1 MPALAAW
8 LAASSRE
15 AAAIFAMAA
24 TSSKSAISLMLTY
37 ILFLSPHR
45 EPKFSEGSG
54 LVLGGLCRRLGWA
67 AALTPFEGEN
77 MCMRGY
83 RGSGLNRVTL
93 TIRGR
98 QLSRRDQRET
108 DSISKGGQ
116 GVHMAS
122 ILIVED
128 DEHLR
133 LAAESFLADE
143 GHHTLTATTA
153 EQALAL
159 LAAGV
164 DVDLVLVDIVLN
176 GDINAGL
183 TLARRAADV
192 RKNLKVV
199 YTTGQLLTDG
209 MRALLVPCSAILPRS
224 FTVDQI
230 RTALFSNFGIR
241 SPGENLA

>member
-1 MPALAAW
+1 M
-8 LAASSRE
+8 RE
-15 AAAIFAMAA
+15 
-24 TSSKSAISLMLTY
+24 
-37 ILFLSPHR
+37 H
-45 EPKFSEGSG
+45 
-54 LVLGGLCRRLGWA
+54 
-67 AALTPFEGEN
+67 
-77 MCMRGY
+77 

-93 TIRGR
+93 TIKRR
-98 QLSRRDQRET
+98 QLSRRDQWAA
-108 DSISKGGQ
+108 DSSKGGQ

-128 DEHLR
+128 DENLR

-159 LAAGV
+159 LEGGIE
-164 DVDLVLVDIVLN
+164 VDLVLVDIALN
-176 GDINAGL
+176 GDTNAGL
-183 TLARRAADV
+183 TLARRAADI

-199 YTTGQLLTDG
+199 YTGQRVTDA
-209 MRALLVPCSAILPRS
+209 MRALFVPSSALLPKS

-230 RTALFSNFGIR
+230 RTALFSNFEIR